1 MGCALLPWGCSAWR
15 GASRLEGVPA
25 AWMQWRLWTLLGVPP
40 LGRIALPGGA
50 FPLCWEWGLAGTGGA
65 PKEGRSAGGQTQP
78 RTDWRVR
85 WDPATDSGPPEN
97 PATALPPLESACS
110 AGRWVRGRPSG
121 AATPA
126 RGTWCGRA
134 ERGLSS
140 PHPWSSNRRYGDMR
154 NLDRSPLDHSLPR
167 LSRPL
172 TPPVEAPRHTPVA
185 PPPGPRKG
193 TPS

>member
-25 AWMQWRLWTLLGVPP
+25 AWMQWRLWTLLGGPP
-40 LGRIALPGGA
+40 LGGIALPGGA
-50 FPLCWEWGLAGTGGA
+50 YPLCWEWGLAGTGGA

-121 AATPA
+121 AANPA

-134 ERGLSS
+134 E
-140 PHPWSSNRRYGDMR
+140 NRRA
-154 NLDRSPLDHSLPR
+154 R
-167 LSRPL
+167 LG
-172 TPPVEAPRHTPVA
+172 VEHL
-185 PPPGPRKG
+185 PPPGGGCGHAKRAARRALPLRPLQG
-193 TPS
+193 MGVPHIFRAAARRSP